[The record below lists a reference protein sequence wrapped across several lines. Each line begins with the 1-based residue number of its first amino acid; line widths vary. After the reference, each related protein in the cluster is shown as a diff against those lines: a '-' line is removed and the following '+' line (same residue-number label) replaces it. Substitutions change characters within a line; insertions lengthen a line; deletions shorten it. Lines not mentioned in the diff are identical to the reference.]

1 MSSIPLSLRDE
12 LIAALRDT
20 AQQTEDIFLVLAESL
35 PKLVSEMNRSIARSE
50 SAIECMDS
58 GSNRCSDGLQIT
70 SLLDETRQEMETRS
84 NQFHAMSESDRE
96 LFTQLQTGIEQ
107 LHTISASIDRIRMD
121 SEDMELVSLNAMTV
135 ALKAGNAGRAFSYIT
150 EELKRL
156 ANRTITLAESI
167 STRGHDLLHAFQEL
181 EQSLNDAREFQGA
194 LIESF
199 QTRIFSS
206 FDDFRGA
213 VQATVDGLRTL
224 HDESRALRDP
234 VNGMMEAIQLQ
245 DLIRQSIDHI
255 VLALEA
261 IKPEESL
268 TDADDLLDELAFLR
282 QIPGLAVSLIEDV
295 AGQIDDSVATFMQ
308 LIEQAEGK
316 RERLERDRRTF
327 VEGQH
332 AHRADG
338 SDANADEPQS
348 LDERFVQ
355 ATALLQD
362 LLADLDRNVQK
373 KGVLVDRST
382 TITTDVE
389 ALEDQFRSFN
399 TLVTRF
405 HSIDIASR
413 IEVAK
418 QEVLRSMGTTSNEMN
433 ALTKQ
438 IERDVEESLE
448 ATQVFIK
455 TTSSVIGE
463 HQQHFHAQ
471 QRFVEQFSESIRAR
485 YRDLESSRD
494 DVMQVVR
501 DFSLF
506 TDGFHR
512 VFNESKANGARL
524 SELSQALRNL
534 KGHLHTMQEAIEDR
548 YRTELAQQG
557 LDDWTIGNDRL
568 QEIIQRFTIFAHK
581 QRASEL
587 AGFDVEAGVGAGE
600 VTLF

>member
-534 KGHLHTMQEAIEDR
+534 KGQLHTMQEAIEDR

>member
-20 AQQTEDIFLVLAESL
+20 AQQTEDTFLVLAESL

-295 AGQIDDSVATFMQ
+295 ASQIDDSVATFMQ

-332 AHRADG
+332 SHRADG
-338 SDANADEPQS
+338 SDADADQPQS

-534 KGHLHTMQEAIEDR
+534 KGQLHTMQEAIEDR

-557 LDDWTIGNDRL
+557 LDDWMIGNDRL

>member
-332 AHRADG
+332 SHRADG

-534 KGHLHTMQEAIEDR
+534 KGQLHTMQEAIEDR